1 MRVLLLL
8 LALAPMLAMAEIY
21 RWTDAQGQVHFGQ
34 RPAAGAER
42 VDVRPQVVERDEATR
57 QREQRSEKFFE
68 ARREE
73 RQLAGERA
81 GQQRAQRERECQGL
95 REELE
100 VLQRGGRYFRTDAAG
115 ERVYY
120 SENDIEKARQQLAS
134 RIRERCD

>member
-8 LALAPMLAMAEIY
+8 LALTPALATAEIY

-42 VDVRPQVVERDEATR
+42 IEVRPQVIERDESTR
-57 QREQRSEKFFE
+57 QREQRSERFFD
-68 ARREE
+68 ARRQE
-73 RQLAGERA
+73 QQAAGEQA
-81 GQQRAQRERECQGL
+81 SQQRAQRERECRALG
-95 REELE
+95 EELA

-120 SENDIEKARQQLAS
+120 SESEIETAREQLAS
-134 RIRERCD
+134 RIRQRCD

>member
-8 LALAPMLAMAEIY
+8 LALAPMLATAEIY

-73 RQLAGERA
+73 RQVAGERA

-95 REELE
+95 REELK
-100 VLQRGGRYFRTDAAG
+100 VLQRGGRYFRTDATG

-120 SENDIEKARQQLAS
+120 SENEIEKARQQLAS

>member
-8 LALAPMLAMAEIY
+8 LALAPMLATAEIY

-73 RQLAGERA
+73 RQVAGRTTAGAARA
-81 GQQRAQRERECQGL
+81 RVSGAARGAGGAAAWRAL
-95 REELE
+95 LS
-100 VLQRGGRYFRTDAAG
+100 Y
-115 ERVYY
+115 
-120 SENDIEKARQQLAS
+120 
-134 RIRERCD
+134 RCNG